1 MNLIASAPGL
11 GSPFGIFGYVESTQ
25 CRLRRSMQVT
35 YNRNDPT
42 GGTSAARDNPLNG
55 APRAKRPGRN
65 KLEKPALAGYERSK
79 ASKAMADQQNLE
91 TARPDTAD
99 PAVALAKAL
108 GQWPPAPPKALA
120 SRTPGKV
127 PGMLAPTVES
137 LAQELGLKLGDQN
150 QLTIR
155 RIKRGKG
162 YAFVRANGAHIRDA
176 RTIRRLHAMAVPP
189 AYAEVRYSPD
199 PTSHL
204 QAVGRDAAGR
214 LQYRYHA
221 DWEKVREHR
230 KAHRLAKLV
239 AALPKIRRNVS
250 MHLSGEEPTREFAL
264 SAVIELIARTAIRPG
279 NESYARLNG
288 TRGATTLLK
297 SNVTLEDDSI
307 VLTFKAKGGKA
318 VKKECN
324 AAKLVRAIGI
334 LQSLPGR
341 RMFQYRDASGVVRTV
356 STTTVNGFLREIA
369 GIKISLKDFR
379 TLMASA
385 VVLESL
391 SRISPAKSARGR
403 KRQVLDAIRAAAD
416 RLSNTPAICRKS
428 YVHDTIV
435 TAFEDG
441 ILERFAATMKGCRS
455 QKKREQLLAEV
466 VMAAAA

>member
-1 MNLIASAPGL
+1 M
-11 GSPFGIFGYVESTQ
+11 
-25 CRLRRSMQVT
+25 M
-35 YNRNDPT
+35 
-42 GGTSAARDNPLNG
+42 
-55 APRAKRPGRN
+55 
-65 KLEKPALAGYERSK
+65 
-79 ASKAMADQQNLE
+79 DQQNFAD
-91 TARPDTAD
+91 ARPASND
-99 PAVALAKAL
+99 PATALAEAL
-108 GQWPPAPPKALA
+108 GQWPQELPAPPARRLPDRRGARGDIHTKASVDELA
-120 SRTPGKV
+120 R
-127 PGMLAPTVES
+127 
-137 LAQELGLKLGDQN
+137 ELGLKLGYQHE
-150 QLTIR
+150 LTIR

-162 YAFVRANGAHIRDA
+162 YSFVRANGAHIRDA

-189 AYAEVRYSPD
+189 AYREVRYSPD
-199 PTSHL
+199 PNTHL

-221 DWEKVREHR
+221 DWEKVREQR
-230 KAHRLAKLV
+230 KAHRLARLV
-239 AALPKIRRNVS
+239 GALAKIRRNVS
-250 MHLSGEEPTREFAL
+250 IHLSGDEPTREFAL

-297 SNVTLEDDSI
+297 SNVTLEDDSF

-318 VKKECN
+318 VRKECD
-324 AAKLVRAIGI
+324 AAKLVRAISI
-334 LQSLPGR
+334 LRDLPGR
-341 RMFQYRDASGVVRTV
+341 RLFQYRDASGIVRTV
-356 STTTVNGFLREIA
+356 STATVNAFLREIA
-369 GIKISLKDFR
+369 GIRISLKDFR

-416 RLSNTPAICRKS
+416 QLSNTPAICRKS

-455 QKKREQLLAEV
+455 EKKREQLLAQV
-466 VMAAAA
+466 VLAAAV

>member
-1 MNLIASAPGL
+1 
-11 GSPFGIFGYVESTQ
+11 
-25 CRLRRSMQVT
+25 
-35 YNRNDPT
+35 
-42 GGTSAARDNPLNG
+42 
-55 APRAKRPGRN
+55 
-65 KLEKPALAGYERSK
+65 
-79 ASKAMADQQNLE
+79 MADQQNFE
-91 TARPDTAD
+91 TARPDAAD

-108 GQWPPAPPKALA
+108 GQWAVPQPKPLPSRTLGKMPGMPAP
-120 SRTPGKV
+120 S
-127 PGMLAPTVES
+127 VES

-162 YAFVRANGAHIRDA
+162 YSFVRANGAHIRDA

-189 AYAEVRYSPD
+189 AYADVRYSPD
-199 PTSHL
+199 PNSHL

-221 DWEKVREHR
+221 DWEKVREQR

-297 SNVTLEDDSI
+297 SNVTLEDDSV

-341 RMFQYRDASGVVRTV
+341 RMFQYRDASGIVRTV
-356 STTTVNGFLREIA
+356 STATVNAFLREIA

-455 QKKREQLLAEV
+455 QKKREQLLAQV